1 MQCHDQLIVESTND
15 TSVCCKNYVFFA
27 NTLVYSS
34 VNNASQLS
42 LKPLKDTFDNKLV
55 KSMTPL
61 IKNTVSSPNKLFELK
76 SFIKRA
82 YVEMKPKLSHAET
95 VDDVLRLVIE
105 RCSLINVSCLESVIG
120 YCDIKPAKEELSQYM
135 KRVDEFCEATTVSQ
149 CVNETFRLSSSQL
162 LSCDT
167 VQFALRIDD
176 CSLSELRRLKKRLFG
191 QFADRVLIHSIEYK
205 DCVTVKC
212 FAPQHIRD
220 CLIAESEGSSI
231 LVRGEIQML
240 RIGSNVLWDYEITDE
255 DDVQVSITNLK

>member
-1 MQCHDQLIVESTND
+1 MTHQFVVRT
-15 TSVCCKNYVFFA
+15 VFFA

-34 VNNASQLS
+34 VNASQLS
-42 LKPLKDTFDNKLV
+42 LKPLKDIFDNKLV

-61 IKNTVSSPNKLFELK
+61 IKNSVSSPNKIFELK

-82 YVEMKPKLSHAET
+82 YVEMKPEISHAET

-105 RCSLINVSCLESVIG
+105 RCSLINVSCLESVID
-120 YCDIKPAKEELSQYM
+120 YCDIKPAKDELSQYM
-135 KRVDEFCEATTVSQ
+135 KIVDEFCEATTVSQ
-149 CVNETFRLSSSQL
+149 CVIETFRLSSSQL

-231 LVRGEIQML
+231 GEIQML

-255 DDVQVSITNLK
+255 DDVTITNLYNYKFSIL